1 MSSPR
6 VSKAMFNNP
15 QRRFGNL
22 PETFYS
28 TLSSQPFAKPHLVAF
43 SEPAAA
49 LVGLDASA
57 KNHPDFIPTFTG
69 AKAIGGFAPY
79 AAVYS
84 GHQFGGYVPQLGDGR
99 ALTIGEANGWEM
111 QLKGSG
117 LTPYSRFGDGR
128 AVLRSCI
135 REYLCSEAMAALNF
149 PTTRALCIIGSDEPV
164 RRERV
169 ERAAMMT
176 RLSPSHIRFG
186 SFEYF
191 AHTNQHEAL
200 QQLVDFTIAE
210 HFPHFKGDEAGWFG
224 EVVERTARLI
234 AEWQLVGF
242 THGVLNTDN
251 MSILGLTID
260 YGPYAFM
267 ERFDAGFTP
276 NHSDENSRYA
286 FEQQPAVGLWNL
298 NMLAVALSPLL
309 SSDALKD
316 ALRRYEPAFLTRF
329 EAGMRAKLGLHE
341 SLPEDR
347 ILMRDTIQLLHKTQ
361 IDYTLFFRTLPDD
374 ASALFADEH
383 QKDYD
388 EWEKK
393 YTARLAQENTN
404 SETRKDSM
412 KRVNP
417 KYILRTHLAE
427 NAIRKA
433 EDEQDFS
440 EIDKLRRILEKP
452 FDEQPEHEA
461 YASPPGD
468 DALEICLS
476 CSS

>member
-1 MSSPR
+1 ML
-6 VSKAMFNNP
+6 NNT

-28 TLSSQPFAKPHLVAF
+28 ALSSQPFAHPHLVAF

-49 LVGLDASA
+49 LIGLDASA
-57 KNHPDFIPTFTG
+57 QNHPDFISTFTG
-69 AKAIGGFAPY
+69 EKPVEGFQPY

-99 ALTIGEANGWEM
+99 ALTIGEANGWEI

-135 REYLCSEAMAALNF
+135 REYLCSEAMAALGI

-164 RRERV
+164 RREQV

-200 QQLVDFTIAE
+200 QQLVDFTIE
-210 HFPHFKGDEAGWFG
+210 HHFPAFKGDEAGWYT

-234 AEWQLVGF
+234 ADWQLVGF

-251 MSILGLTID
+251 MSILGITLD
-260 YGPYAFM
+260 YGPFAFM
-267 ERFDAGFTP
+267 EAFDAGFTP
-276 NHSDENSRYA
+276 NHSDEGGRYA
-286 FEQQPAVGLWNL
+286 FEQQPAVGMWNL

-309 SSDALKD
+309 SSDALKEG
-316 ALRRYEPAFLTRF
+316 LRRYEPAFLARF
-329 EAGMRAKLGLHE
+329 EAGMRAKLGLAE

-347 ILMRDTIQLLHKTQ
+347 MLMRDTIQLLHKTRM
-361 IDYTLFFRTLPDD
+361 DYTRFFRALPDD
-374 ASALFADEH
+374 ASTLFKDEH
-383 QKDYD
+383 QAEYA
-388 EWEKK
+388 EWAKK
-393 YTARLAQENTN
+393 YAARLTQENRN
-404 SETRKDSM
+404 AQQRKAAM
-412 KRVNP
+412 HTVNP

-427 NAIRKA
+427 AAIRKA

-440 EIDKLRRILEKP
+440 EIDKLRRILKNP
-452 FDEQPEHEA
+452 FDEQPE
-461 YASPPGD
+461 YADYALPPAD
-468 DALEICLS
+468 DAPEICLS

>member
-1 MSSPR
+1 ML
-6 VSKAMFNNP
+6 NNAT
-15 QRRFGNL
+15 RRFGAL

-28 TLSSQPFAKPHLVAF
+28 LLPAQPFAHPHLVAF

-49 LVGLDASA
+49 LLGMDASA

-69 AKAIGGFAPY
+69 AKTVDGFASY

-99 ALTIGEANGWEM
+99 ALTIGEANGWEI

-135 REYLCSEAMAALNF
+135 REYLCSEAFAALGI

-200 QQLVDFTIAE
+200 QQLVDFTIAG
-210 HFPHFKGDEAGWFG
+210 HFHAFKGDEAGWFG

-234 AEWQLVGF
+234 AEWQLIGF
-242 THGVLNTDN
+242 THGVMNTDN

-267 ERFDAGFTP
+267 EAFDAGFTP

-329 EAGMRAKLGLHE
+329 EAGMRAKLGLHKH
-341 SLPEDR
+341 LPEDR
-347 ILMRDTIQLLHKTQ
+347 LFMRDTIQMLHRTKA
-361 IDYTLFFRTLPDD
+361 DYTRFFRTLPHAED
-374 ASALFADEH
+374 A
-383 QKDYD
+383 
-388 EWEKK
+388 EWLAA
-393 YTARLAQENTN
+393 YQARLAQEDTT
-404 SETRKDSM
+404 EAERKTAMD
-412 KRVNP
+412 KVNP

-427 NAIRKA
+427 VAIRKA
-433 EDEQDFS
+433 EDEQDYS

-461 YASPPGD
+461 YAALSPDWAGD
-468 DALEICLS
+468 ICLS